1 MTTPRGT
8 RKTTKTAPKAEPV
21 KEEVKEQTP
30 DEEVLENPQPVEEA
44 TVEAVPAKEEA
55 TDKVEA
61 VPAKEEAT
69 DKVEAVSEDE
79 ETSYKV
85 RIIKGGL
92 MVSGRVLKAG
102 TVVALSED
110 LYNQSE
116 KDQREYY
123 GDVFFEKA

>member
-1 MTTPRGT
+1 MTAPRGT

-30 DEEVLENPQPVEEA
+30 DEEVLENPQPAEEA

-61 VPAKEEAT
+61 VP
-69 DKVEAVSEDE
+69 EDE